1 MSFGKRGQ
9 IATLTV
15 GHLLL
20 AFIVIAIMVI
30 GVRAII
36 GIRGTAY
43 KAELASFKATLS
55 ADMETMSFKPGAVRK
70 FTYSLPNTVEE
81 VCFADLSGD
90 PDSAIGAVELRRF
103 PIVYD
108 SVHSKA
114 EENVFVLG
122 ESLEQSYYV
131 GPIQIS
137 GNAVFTCSRV
147 VNGKLEIT
155 VKGTQ
160 SKAMIVREYKV
171 TQQATALEF
180 TNVVSSDGAVTLGIP
195 PGAVPQPVDISIE
208 IIPQDP
214 NVAPADIV
222 SETYKFG
229 PSGTR
234 FATPIKLTLK
244 YDPRLLGEDCPNQ
257 LLFYQY
263 DDNGNLVGG
272 APMVSDSV
280 DCGQHTATFSI
291 SSFSWGYL
299 AVAKKEPVAGKE
311 STGASK
317 GAEGLSELQ
326 TVSCQSA
333 HAAKTC
339 GRLAD
344 LGLVSAKDCCSK
356 LRLCCSA
363 DAPGLSELQVVA
375 CQSANAAKTCARL
388 PDLGLVSAEQCCA
401 SLKLCC
407 QTS

>member
-1 MSFGKRGQ
+1 M
-9 IATLTV
+9 
-15 GHLLL
+15 
-20 AFIVIAIMVI
+20 
-30 GVRAII
+30 
-36 GIRGTAY
+36 
-43 KAELASFKATLS
+43 
-55 ADMETMSFKPGAVRK
+55 
-70 FTYSLPNTVEE
+70 
-81 VCFADLSGD
+81 
-90 PDSAIGAVELRRF
+90 
-103 PIVYD
+103 
-108 SVHSKA
+108 
-114 EENVFVLG
+114 FVLG

-147 VNGKLEIT
+147 VNGKLELT

-160 SKAMIVREYKV
+160 SKAMILREYKV
-171 TQQATALEF
+171 TQQASASEF
-180 TNVVSSDGAVTLGIP
+180 TNVISSDGAVTLGIP

-257 LLFYQY
+257 LLFYKY

-272 APMVSDSV
+272 APIVSDSV

-299 AVAKKEPVAGKE
+299 GVVKSAQAKCSGNACKQEL
-311 STGASK
+311 
-317 GAEGLSELQ
+317 GLSELQ
-326 TVSCQSA
+326 VVACQSA

-339 GRLAD
+339 GRLSD
-344 LGLVSAKDCCSK
+344 LCLVSAKDCCSK

-363 DAPGLSELQVVA
+363 DVSGLSELQVVA
-375 CQSANAAKTCARL
+375 CQSANAAKNCARL
-388 PDLGLVSAEQCCA
+388 PDLGLVTAEECC
-401 SLKLCC
+401 SKLRLCC
-407 QTS
+407 